1 MNAIE
6 RYYAAVPAEQRERL
20 AVFRQSHPPQRVTLD
35 GISWEFIACGTGAH
49 TILWLVGGL
58 RVADAAYRSIPL
70 LEDGF
75 RIIAPTY
82 PPLPTLNALCDGL
95 AALLDSQGVERA
107 HILSGSFGGIVA
119 QAFIRRHPARAG
131 RVVLSTTTAL
141 DAQAAER
148 YRQQAAMIAAAPP
161 ELALE
166 SSKAYFVQMIAPPD
180 DERAFW
186 TAYVDELFSER
197 LGKDDL
203 LSTIACMLDF
213 AENLPL
219 SPDDLADWPGR
230 LLIIESEDDATFDA
244 DARARL
250 KALYPAARVHTFAAG
265 GHSPATTQRETFFA
279 LVREFFTE
287 M

>member
-1 MNAIE
+1 MTSFE

-20 AVFRQSHPPQRVTLD
+20 AVFRATHPAQRITLN
-35 GISWEFIACGTGAH
+35 GAPWEYIACGSGEH

-82 PPLPTLNALCDGL
+82 PPLHTMSALCDGL
-95 AALLDSQGVERA
+95 AALLDANGVERA
-107 HILSGSFGGIVA
+107 HILSGSFGGMVA
-119 QAFIRRHPARAG
+119 QAFVRRHPSRAD

-161 ELALE
+161 ELATE

-197 LGKDDL
+197 LTQDDL
-203 LSTIACMLDF
+203 LSTVVCMLDF
-213 AENLPL
+213 AENVSLA
-219 SPDDLADWPGR
+219 PDDLAGWPGR
-230 LLIIESEDDATFDA
+230 MLIIESQDDATFDA

-250 KALYPAARVHTFAAG
+250 RALYPGARVHTFAAG

-279 LVREFFTE
+279 LVRQFFAQ